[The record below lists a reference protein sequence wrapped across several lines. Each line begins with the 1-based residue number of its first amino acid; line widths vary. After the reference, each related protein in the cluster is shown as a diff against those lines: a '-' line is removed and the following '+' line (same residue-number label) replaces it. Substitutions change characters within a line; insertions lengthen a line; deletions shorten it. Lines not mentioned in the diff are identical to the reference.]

1 MRLVT
6 VEKIVYRGWPNCY
19 RIADETV
26 EVVVTA
32 DVGPR
37 IIRCGFIGESNCLAE
52 MEEQVGLTGGN
63 EWRMYGGHRLWHSP
77 EAVPRTYSPDN
88 EQVEVVSLSD
98 GLELRQKIE
107 PETGI
112 AKSLRVT
119 LNPETHQFTV
129 EHRLVNQGLWPVT
142 LAPWA
147 ITVMRTGGVAV
158 FPQVREALN
167 GPLLSN
173 RVLALWPYTDMN
185 DSRVT
190 WGSRYI
196 ILRQDVAKE
205 NPFKFGISAP
215 EGWMGYLNDGF
226 LFVKRH
232 RYQTGAVYPDGGVN
246 IETYT
251 NHAFLELESLGPLE
265 TLEPGNAV
273 ELTEVWALF
282 KDVPPVNNEAD
293 VEQNILPYIT
303 D

>member
-1 MRLVT
+1 MVT
-6 VEKIVYRGWPNCY
+6 VEKIVYRGWSNCY
-19 RIADETV
+19 RVADQTV
-26 EVVVTA
+26 EAIVTA

-37 IIRCGFIGESNCLAE
+37 IIRCGFIDGPNCLAE
-52 MEEQVGLTGGN
+52 MEAQVGLTGGD

-77 EAVPRTYSPDN
+77 EAVPRTYIPDN
-88 EQVEVVSLSD
+88 EPVEVEILPD
-98 GLELRQKIE
+98 GLELRQKTE
-107 PETGI
+107 PGTGI
-112 AKSLRVT
+112 AKTLRLT
-119 LNPETHQFTV
+119 LNAANHQFTV

-196 ILRQDVAKE
+196 ILRQDVTKE

-215 EGWMGYLNDGF
+215 EGWMAYLNDGY

-232 RYQTGAVYPDGGVN
+232 QYQADVVYPDGGVN

-251 NHAFLELESLGPLE
+251 NHAFLELESLGE
-265 TLEPGNAV
+265 VQTLEPGNAA
-273 ELTEVWALF
+273 ELTEIWSLF
-282 KDVPPVNNEAD
+282 KDVGPVNSEAD
-293 VEQNILPYIT
+293 VEKNILPYIK